1 MKIICNEDIF
11 TFEKDKEYTIEE
23 ISRYIVGNIQVFVQN
38 YIYERISVDAGIVNN
53 FLSKFRIENN

>member
-23 ISRYIVGNIQVFVQN
+23 ISRYIVGNVQVFVQN